1 MHYAKYLE
9 FLEVASTC
17 TERRKSLTGFQ
28 IFLCV
33 FFGIIALFV
42 LVLSIPVHVYFTYS
56 DKIYLTIRYLFI
68 QLDLL
73 PLGEKKSKK
82 EKKPKKEK
90 PKKEKEEKPEEEPKK
105 KNSILD
111 MVKANGYDG
120 MMNLLSELK
129 RILSGWGGKVFRS
142 VVFDELEIYVTVGT
156 GDSAATAIE
165 YGKVCQKVYPLV
177 AFLCS
182 NNVVRKYD
190 CSVEPDFLANHSEG
204 EVNVAFHMC
213 VRKVINAT
221 IAMAV
226 RLVFKVLLKFLKGA
240 KAKPASDNTVPQ
252 KAEQQSVK

>member
-1 MHYAKYLE
+1 M
-9 FLEVASTC
+9 
-17 TERRKSLTGFQ
+17 TGFQ

-33 FFGIIALFV
+33 FFGIIAFFV
-42 LVLSIPVHVYFTYS
+42 LLLSIPVHVYFTYS
-56 DKIYLTIRYLFI
+56 DKIYLTVKYLFI
-68 QLDLL
+68 KLDLL
-73 PLGEKKSKK
+73 PVG

-90 PKKEKEEKPEEEPKK
+90 KEKPKKEEKPKEEEKQPKPKK
-105 KNSILD
+105 TSLMD

-142 VVFDELEIYVTVGT
+142 VVFDEIEIYVTVGT
-156 GDSAATAIE
+156 GDSASTAIE

-182 NNVVRKYD
+182 NNVVKRYD
-190 CSVEPDFLANHSEG
+190 CSVDPDFLANHSEG
-204 EVNVAFHMC
+204 EANVELHMC

-240 KAKPASDNTVPQ
+240 KAKPAPDNKNTQ
-252 KAEQQSVK
+252 QTEQQSVK

>member
-1 MHYAKYLE
+1 M
-9 FLEVASTC
+9 
-17 TERRKSLTGFQ
+17 TGFQ

-33 FFGIIALFV
+33 FFGIIAFFV
-42 LVLSIPVHVYFTYS
+42 LLLSIPVHVSFTYS
-56 DKIYLTIRYLFI
+56 DKIYLTVRYLFI
-68 QLDLL
+68 KLDLL
-73 PLGEKKSKK
+73 PVG

-90 PKKEKEEKPEEEPKK
+90 KEKPKKEEKPKAEEKQPKPK
-105 KNSILD
+105 KNSIMD

-120 MMNLLSELK
+120 MMGLLSELK

-165 YGKVCQKVYPLV
+165 YGKACQKVYPLV

-182 NNVVRKYD
+182 NNVVKRYD
-190 CSVEPDFLANHSEG
+190 CSVDPDFLANHSES
-204 EVNVAFHMC
+204 EANVELHMC

-240 KAKPASDNTVPQ
+240 KAKPASGNKNAQQT
-252 KAEQQSVK
+252 EQQSVK